1 MLVNNEIITE
11 LYENAGD
18 TRYQKALEY
27 VKDKRVTITNVNYE
41 NKNNFE
47 LAATVK
53 GSNGTYNVYA
63 KIEEG
68 EIKDIKCSCPD
79 NTQNYCTCKHI
90 LAMFIEFIDNSIYE
104 ELYANQPV
112 KKHET
117 NTKMDHR
124 GFKQMITAFYNTE
137 VETIDEEEEVI
148 KERKNIKIVP
158 SIIFDSYY
166 KEMKVEFKLGIDKF
180 YKIKSL
186 SDFYTSMLNKE
197 NLKYGN
203 KLEFIH
209 TRENFAKESLPIL
222 DFILKHAEV
231 IKYVNSSGNAGY
243 RYYGKVLSDNC
254 IILSNTGIDEFFEIV
269 KGKNLDI
276 VQDGEKGKIAFIP
289 GTPNIKFKL
298 TEVSDGEFALTQR
311 EDVFEYHVLEGKEYI
326 YVILDEYI
334 YTKRFRCKDVFRF

>member
-186 SDFYTSMLNKE
+186 SDF
-197 NLKYGN
+197 
-203 KLEFIH
+203 IQ
-209 TRENFAKESLPIL
+209 
-222 DFILKHAEV
+222 V
-231 IKYVNSSGNAGY
+231 
-243 RYYGKVLSDNC
+243 C
-254 IILSNTGIDEFFEIV
+254 
-269 KGKNLDI
+269 
-276 VQDGEKGKIAFIP
+276 
-289 GTPNIKFKL
+289 
-298 TEVSDGEFALTQR
+298 
-311 EDVFEYHVLEGKEYI
+311 
-326 YVILDEYI
+326 
-334 YTKRFRCKDVFRF
+334 

>member
-104 ELYANQPV
+104 ELYA
-112 KKHET
+112 K
-117 NTKMDHR
+117 
-124 GFKQMITAFYNTE
+124 
-137 VETIDEEEEVI
+137 
-148 KERKNIKIVP
+148 
-158 SIIFDSYY
+158 
-166 KEMKVEFKLGIDKF
+166 
-180 YKIKSL
+180 
-186 SDFYTSMLNKE
+186 
-197 NLKYGN
+197 
-203 KLEFIH
+203 
-209 TRENFAKESLPIL
+209 
-222 DFILKHAEV
+222 
-231 IKYVNSSGNAGY
+231 
-243 RYYGKVLSDNC
+243 
-254 IILSNTGIDEFFEIV
+254 
-269 KGKNLDI
+269 
-276 VQDGEKGKIAFIP
+276 
-289 GTPNIKFKL
+289 
-298 TEVSDGEFALTQR
+298 
-311 EDVFEYHVLEGKEYI
+311 KEYL
-326 YVILDEYI
+326 V
-334 YTKRFRCKDVFRF
+334 